1 MMSTHIQ
8 EVTNVAKKKTENT
21 ELPAY
26 SRVKRRDNY
35 YLRARIYDA
44 DGKRID
50 IYGKDEQELT
60 AKVLSAQREIE
71 KTKQRW
77 LDLIPRLKNTVR
89 NGWRCRPQAS
99 VRVHSRAIHW
109 Q

>member
-1 MMSTHIQ
+1 M
-8 EVTNVAKKKTENT
+8 AKKKTENT

-71 KTKQRW
+71 KTKSNMAKAVTARFV
-77 LDLIPRLKNTVR
+77 ITVTPCI
-89 NGWRCRPQAS
+89 GL
-99 VRVHSRAIHW
+99 VI
-109 Q
+109 